1 MIARSGV
8 NRWII
13 ARSGESVADLKSKIT
28 TSRNLIARLVN
39 KEQVASYIIKVTYR

>member
-28 TSRNLIARLVN
+28 RNLIARLVN

>member
-13 ARSGESVADLKSKIT
+13 AQSGESVADLKSKIT
-28 TSRNLIARLVN
+28 RNLIARLVN